1 MKEQIIEIDDKD
13 KIKRKK
19 IENVKDSK
27 KLIFID
33 SNEKKMIYFNKN
45 ANKNS

>member
-1 MKEQIIEIDDKD
+1 MTEQIIEIDDKD